1 MEEHMD
7 ESEMIQ
13 QVRAGLMQMDP
24 SNPIVNDPARL
35 VEMLRQARQ
44 VVGGKPF
51 IIFPFLH
58 YENNM
63 YNIPTLRPNMI
74 EKGHE
79 AGSAHSCVCVLA
91 RWSFRTIFLVL

>member
-1 MEEHMD
+1 MEDMEEHMD

-51 IIFPFLH
+51 IFFH
-58 YENNM
+58 FYTTKNNM
-63 YNIPTLRPNMI
+63 
-74 EKGHE
+74 
-79 AGSAHSCVCVLA
+79 
-91 RWSFRTIFLVL
+91 

>member
-1 MEEHMD
+1 MEDMEEHMD

-58 YENNM
+58 YEKQ
-63 YNIPTLRPNMI
+63 YVQYSDSTP
-74 EKGHE
+74 EYD
-79 AGSAHSCVCVLA
+79 
-91 RWSFRTIFLVL
+91 